1 MLCVTGSEVTSA
13 DNGELDRL
21 TVESGCEPE
30 ADVEDAAILVPELRI
45 LEVMWEGLEDLAS
58 VSGPVTVTEDVT
70 GEVTAVCVMSDSVML
85 PMDEEGRD
93 VSDMVGC
100 SGLCEEGIVDVTVPS
115 VPELTGGTE
124 MAVVDKVTVLWLFK
138 EVRLGE
144 LREGGMVA
152 MVTGCVLRRSVV
164 CFSVVFL
171 VDVTAGLGEGC

>member
-1 MLCVTGSEVTSA
+1 
-13 DNGELDRL
+13 
-21 TVESGCEPE
+21 
-30 ADVEDAAILVPELRI
+30 
-45 LEVMWEGLEDLAS
+45 
-58 VSGPVTVTEDVT
+58 
-70 GEVTAVCVMSDSVML
+70 
-85 PMDEEGRD
+85 
-93 VSDMVGC
+93 
-100 SGLCEEGIVDVTVPS
+100 
-115 VPELTGGTE
+115 